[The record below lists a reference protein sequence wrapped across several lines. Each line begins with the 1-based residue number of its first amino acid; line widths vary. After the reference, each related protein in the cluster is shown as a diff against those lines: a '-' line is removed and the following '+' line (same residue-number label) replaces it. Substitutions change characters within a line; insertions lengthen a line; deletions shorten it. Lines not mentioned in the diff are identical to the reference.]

1 MFKIKFIICQYKH
14 HLLGCCWSKVYKEP
28 STDFCGDHMKRAF
41 TFICI
46 IGFLVTAQIPLQ
58 VLAVEY
64 DCVSGTVNLK
74 EQHLKVSVYYYEGEE
89 EWGQYVLDITV
100 EALPI
105 LEGLAGFAYPH
116 DYEIH
121 IYPKTDEE
129 IKGWAGQNVGMR
141 GIWINRDE
149 YTPETIK
156 ELEGTSTVIHEN
168 AHHWAGH
175 IIYQKKWLKEGY
187 AELLTC
193 LTFEKMGRDEDASW
207 EKDKWFNTYIVY
219 QLYDFPLDEW
229 ETKSSAT
236 PQEGTTHLAY
246 SKSALFCQ
254 DIYDKYG
261 LHRIQQIN
269 NYLYTEDIQADSITY
284 MELLEQFTGKDQKK
298 FFVGWV
304 FSEDLD
310 YKTWQEA
317 EETIQELK
325 KLKSDTVSTI
335 KEKYG
340 FEVGFSVDIALAEA
354 LLGKFEFAEAIEVAN
369 EEIEKINEIMSEFE
383 KYAPQYL
390 EAQEYYSSAGIIF
403 ERNIPVK
410 NLDIAEDHLLLLKFD
425 LLEKRLEEFYEEM
438 ERLEEYYPE
447 LEGLYNEL
455 VAAGYVSLE
464 YVVELISQGEYEKAL
479 AEMNKIKTAIHEYE
493 STERNLEDIDWF
505 TDLGMSVSGESVED
519 YEDKL
524 ITAREE
530 IANEAFESASGIL
543 AQIREGLS
551 DARTRGIGTCVVAAV
566 IVLGSVSGGAFLVR
580 RSKKKSQ
587 KEI

>member
-1 MFKIKFIICQYKH
+1 
-14 HLLGCCWSKVYKEP
+14 LLGCCWSKVYKGP

-105 LEGLAGFAYPH
+105 LEGLAGFPYPH

-129 IKGWAGQNVGMR
+129 IKGWAGQNLGMR

-193 LTFEKMGRDEDASW
+193 LTFEKMGRDEDVSW
-207 EKDKWFNTYIVY
+207 EKDKWFYTYIAY

-284 MELLEQFTGKDQKK
+284 MELLEQFTGKDQKE

-310 YKTWQEA
+310 YRKWQEA
-317 EETIQELK
+317 EETIQKLK

-354 LLGKFEFAEAIEVAN
+354 LLRKFEFVEAIKVA
-369 EEIEKINEIMSEFE
+369 EGEIEKINEIVSEFE
-383 KYAPQYL
+383 RYAPQYL

-403 ERNIPVK
+403 EKNIPVK
-410 NLDIAEDHLLLLKFD
+410 KLDIAEDHLLFLKFD
-425 LLEKRLEEFYEEM
+425 LLEKRLGEFYEEM
-438 ERLEEYYPE
+438 EKLEEYYPE
-447 LEGLYNEL
+447 LEALYNEL
-455 VAAGYVSLE
+455 VAGYVPLE

-479 AEMNKIKTAIHEYE
+479 AEMNQIKSVIQEYE
-493 STERNLEDIDWF
+493 STEDRLKDIDWF
-505 TDLGMSVSGESVED
+505 TDLGMSISDEHIKD
-519 YEDKL
+519 YGDDL
-524 ITAREE
+524 TTAREE
-530 IANEAFESASGIL
+530 INKRNFENALDIL

-551 DARTRGIGTCVVAAV
+551 EDRSRGIGACVIAAV
-566 IVLGSVSGGAFLVR
+566 AVLGSASGCFLLVR
-580 RSKKKSQ
+580 RSKKKKV
-587 KEI
+587 KEGENEKIRKE